1 MRQMIVGV
9 ACANGVSAIDMVSTN
24 FTGINIVSVCVSC
37 IVGVLCLEC
46 LFLPVRVCV

>member
-9 ACANGVSAIDMVSTN
+9 ACANGVSAIDMVSTD
-24 FTGINIVSVCVSC
+24 FTGIPCVCSC